1 MAYAVVKKRRKLLN
15 PGRRRRMTA
24 KQIRYFGT
32 KRQRAALRHHHKMK
46 SRRHNAPRPWKAIY
60 RKRYP
65 SKRRHNISGI
75 MVATIPGFNPGRKRR
90 KRRSNRGMARVSAKR
105 RRAGLKAARTRRAR
119 RYARSHGRR
128 RHNRRHYRVRNRTK
142 VVYRYR
148 GHHRRHNRGHRRRN
162 PFGFGGGGDVQAVT
176 GIIAGAAVTRL
187 LTGFVPAQY
196 NAGIPGYIITAI
208 AAVLQGQVV
217 GKVAKSPQFGKYMT
231 WGGLTYLGLR
241 IINDMIPTLSGYLP
255 FGLQGL
261 GLISPSPGFFNPQ
274 VFGPGG
280 SVVLPNSIQAAL
292 ATSAS
297 KGMRGMTDGFGL
309 NSASRRG
316 GRVQ

>member
-1 MAYAVVKKRRKLLN
+1 M
-15 PGRRRRMTA
+15 
-24 KQIRYFGT
+24 
-32 KRQRAALRHHHKMK
+32 
-46 SRRHNAPRPWKAIY
+46 
-60 RKRYP
+60 
-65 SKRRHNISGI
+65 
-75 MVATIPGFNPGRKRR
+75 
-90 KRRSNRGMARVSAKR
+90 
-105 RRAGLKAARTRRAR
+105 
-119 RYARSHGRR
+119 
-128 RHNRRHYRVRNRTK
+128 
-142 VVYRYR
+142 VYRYR
-148 GHHRRHNRGHRRRN
+148 GRRHRSHNRGRRRRN

-196 NAGIPGYIITAI
+196 NTGIPGYIITAI

-241 IINDMIPTLSGYLP
+241 IINDMIPSISGYLP

-261 GLISPSPGFFNPQ
+261 GLISPSPGFFSPQ

-280 SVVLPNSIQAAL
+280 SVILPASVQAAM
-292 ATSAS
+292 AASGS
-297 KGMRGMTDGFGL
+297 KGMHGTTDGFGL